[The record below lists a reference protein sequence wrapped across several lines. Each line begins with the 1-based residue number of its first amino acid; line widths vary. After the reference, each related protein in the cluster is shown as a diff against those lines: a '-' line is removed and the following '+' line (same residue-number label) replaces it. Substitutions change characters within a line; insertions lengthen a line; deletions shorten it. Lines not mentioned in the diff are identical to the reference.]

1 VRVSRLAGILG
12 NAAQVALLAMT
23 LSALILAALFAE
35 RRHNEAVLRTTLES
49 AKQAQQALQASNRLS
64 TPS

>member
-1 VRVSRLAGILG
+1 VF
-12 NAAQVALLAMT
+12 AAQAALLAIT
-23 LSALILAALFAE
+23 LSALILAAQFAE

-49 AKQAQQALQASNRLS
+49 AKQAQQPLQASNRLS